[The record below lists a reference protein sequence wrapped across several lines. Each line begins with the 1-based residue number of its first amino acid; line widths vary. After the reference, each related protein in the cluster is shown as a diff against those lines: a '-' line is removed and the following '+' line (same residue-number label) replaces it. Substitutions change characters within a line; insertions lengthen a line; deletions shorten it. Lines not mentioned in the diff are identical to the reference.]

1 MDLLSKKIA
10 LNLILILITFLL
22 FLNEINS
29 FGTFGKLIFYF
40 LKATFG
46 YLRFFL
52 YILILV
58 FALNNIL
65 NFLKIK
71 KVYFALIFLLSFL
84 VFPFWGG
91 VFGKFI
97 SKIFKIFGN
106 FKDVLITIL
115 TFLVF
120 FLIYKDLK
128 KSEEPKTEE
137 KKNEKLK
144 LKDLAEEKL
153 IKKIKNLKK
162 EVEVKEAP
170 VKKEENWVLNI
181 KSKKWALPPIEL
193 LERKF
198 ELPKPEDLK
207 ANAQIIKQTL
217 ENFGIEVEIGPI
229 LVGPSVTQYTIK
241 PPQGMKLNKITAL
254 QDNISLALAVHPIRI
269 EAPIP
274 GESLVGIEV
283 PNKTKIPVPLG
294 WILEN
299 SNYKNSH
306 PLSFYLGIDLKGK
319 IIEANLSKLPH
330 LLICGATGSGKSV
343 FIHNI
348 LISFLMK
355 NTPDILRFI
364 LVDPKRVELSHYANI
379 PHLITDPILEA
390 KKTVGAFKWL
400 IEEMERRYQVLLN
413 FKARDIE
420 SYNLKV
426 LKLRA
431 KKEKIEFMPYIVM
444 VIDEL
449 ADLMVLAGKEIE
461 ASIVRLTQMA
471 RATGIH
477 LILATQRPSTDVITG
492 LIKSNISA
500 RVAFQVP
507 SQIDSRIILDQ
518 AGAEKL
524 LGSGDM
530 LAILPDWSSPKRM
543 QAPFIKENE
552 IKKIS
557 NFWQKQTSE
566 DIEKVEI
573 EEKEIEKGF
582 DLEFEE
588 DDELYNEA
596 LKIVV
601 QAQKASTSLL
611 QRRLKI
617 GYARAARIL
626 DMLEKNGIVGPQ
638 EGSKPRKV
646 LVKPEEINLKD

>member
-22 FLNEINS
+22 FLNEINY

-40 LKATFG
+40 FKATFG

-71 KVYFALIFLLSFL
+71 KIYFVLVFLLSFL
-84 VFPFWGG
+84 IFPFWGG

-128 KSEEPKTEE
+128 KPEEPKAEE

>member
-29 FGTFGKLIFYF
+29 FGAFGKLIFYF

-52 YILILV
+52 YVLILV

-71 KVYFALIFLLSFL
+71 KIYFALVFLLSFL

-137 KKNEKLK
+137 KRNEKLK

-638 EGSKPRKV
+638 EGSRPRKV

>member
-71 KVYFALIFLLSFL
+71 KIYFVLVFLLSFL
-84 VFPFWGG
+84 VFPFLGG

-128 KSEEPKTEE
+128 KSEEPKAEE

-601 QAQKASTSLL
+601 QTQKASTSLL

-646 LVKPEEINLKD
+646 LIKPEEINLKD